1 MGAVL
6 RSVDDLTDDEIRHVL
21 VRAAAHERGAAD
33 RHPAMP
39 AGRGPVV
46 GLLFLET
53 SLRTRVGFTAATARL
68 GGTAVGVVVQRA
80 SEISMPE
87 SVHDT
92 LRTLMGYTDVV
103 VARPGVPLLGD
114 VIPDDS
120 ATPVLSGGDRGPA
133 MEHPS
138 QAFIDLYAAERE
150 LGGLA
155 GVVVGICGDPRMRS
169 VASLLRLMRRP
180 AFRPRALRLITTPG
194 LLEGF
199 AIPADLARIT
209 TIGGFDDAQD
219 VDLLYVAGIPHG
231 AASEPERTV
240 MRVTP
245 ESLAML
251 PAPAVVTSPLPV
263 IDEISRE
270 AFADPRVRA
279 FAHSDAGLF
288 VRMALLEHVLNRAL
302 DHR

>member
-6 RSVDDLTDDEIRHVL
+6 RSIDDLTDEDVRLVL
-21 VRAAAHERGAAD
+21 ERAAAHERGTASPG
-33 RHPAMP
+33 PAQSS
-39 AGRGPVV
+39 GRALVV
-46 GLLFLET
+46 GLLFLEA
-53 SLRTRVGFTAATARL
+53 SLRTRVGFTAAAARL

-103 VARPGVPLLGD
+103 VTRPGVPLVGN
-114 VIPDDS
+114 VIPTDS
-120 ATPVLSGGDRGPA
+120 PTPILSGGDRGPA

-138 QAFIDLYAAERE
+138 QALIDLYAAERD

-155 GVVVGICGDPRMRS
+155 GVTVGICGDPRMRS

-180 AFRPRALRLITTPG
+180 AFRPRAVRLITVPR

-199 AIPADLARIT
+199 TVPTELASIT
-209 TIGGFDDAQD
+209 TIGGFDDAWD
-219 VDLLYVAGIPHG
+219 VEFLYVAGIGHG
-231 AASEPERTV
+231 AATEPERTA
-240 MRVTP
+240 MRLTP
-245 ESLAML
+245 ASLALL
-251 PAPAVVTSPLPV
+251 PASAVVTSPLPV

-270 AFADPRVRA
+270 AFTDRRVRA

-288 VRMALLEHVLNRAL
+288 VRMALLEHAL
-302 DHR
+302 GRH